1 MPSPLVNV
9 RLPTLTAEYR
19 PHALTLVNV
28 RLPTL
33 TAEYRPHALT
43 PG

>member
-1 MPSPLVNV
+1 MPPPLVNI
-9 RLPTLTAEYR
+9 RLPTLTAEYG

-28 RLPTL
+28 RLSTL
-33 TAEYRPHALT
+33 TAEYGPHALT